1 MFFFLSTNRSW
12 RFIFLIVENLPHQ
25 LFKYKQWAS
34 AMEKIRWATM
44 LLKCT
49 ADIVALLYMLKEK
62 LKLLLEDITLLWLHL
77 LDPTIAQSKVFTSA
91 FVVMMIYAEVVQTSV
106 TFTESI
112 SFLPFTDIFFKFYF
126 QPAIYKKLDF
136 GIDLESRIALVGPN
150 GAGKSTLLKLL
161 DGTLTPTDGLIRR
174 HNHLK
179 ICRYHQVWRIMINYS
194 CVLILADVTF
204 LIKPIATKHAHILQK
219 RFVLGTV
226 LHD

>member
-1 MFFFLSTNRSW
+1 MFFFFLSTNRSW

-34 AMEKIRWATM
+34 AMEKIRWATI

-112 SFLPFTDIFFKFYF
+112 SFLPFTDIFF
-126 QPAIYKKLDF
+126 
-136 GIDLESRIALVGPN
+136 
-150 GAGKSTLLKLL
+150 
-161 DGTLTPTDGLIRR
+161 
-174 HNHLK
+174 
-179 ICRYHQVWRIMINYS
+179 
-194 CVLILADVTF
+194 
-204 LIKPIATKHAHILQK
+204 
-219 RFVLGTV
+219 
-226 LHD
+226 